1 MRNQKYEAFLEA
13 ARTGSFKQAAS
24 NLGYTQAGV
33 SYLANALEKE
43 FGVRLFVREHGG
55 VRLTAEGRS
64 LLPWVQEACA
74 SERRL
79 EAHLADLK
87 HLEEGSLR
95 VVAFTSTL
103 TQWLPQI
110 TKRFTEAHPHID
122 LRITCYDDQA
132 QLERIVERGEADVGF
147 VALPVKQPL
156 ELTLLVRDPLLVAVA
171 PASPLAKSDRFP
183 AKALA
188 TEPYIKLDSGE
199 YSEMDRLFRMNK
211 VEPRVRFS
219 IVSDYA
225 AMGMVAAG
233 LGYSVMSGLVLR
245 NAPFDLVAL
254 PAEVPTY
261 REIALAQRSS
271 ATASGAARAFVECT
285 ENWIRE
291 AYENDPEAL
300 LL

>member
-24 NLGYTQAGV
+24 ELGYTQAGV

-43 FGVRLFVREHGG
+43 LGVRLFVREHGG
-55 VRLTAEGRS
+55 VRLTSEGAA
-64 LLPWVQEACA
+64 LLPWIQEVCA

-87 HLEEGSLR
+87 QLEEGSLHI
-95 VVAFTSTL
+95 VAFTSTL

-122 LRITCYDDQA
+122 LRITCCDDQA
-132 QLERIVERGEADVGF
+132 QLEHIVESGQAKR
-147 VALPVKQPL
+147 PL
-156 ELTLLVRDPLLVAVA
+156 EMELLVRDPLLVAVA
-171 PASPLAKSDRFP
+171 PDSPFATHKRFP
-183 AKALA
+183 KKALA
-188 TEPYIKLDSGE
+188 SEPYIKLDSGE
-199 YSEMDRLFRMNK
+199 YSEMDRLFRVNG
-211 VEPRVRFS
+211 VEPRVRFP

-233 LGYSVMSGLVLR
+233 LGYSVLSGLVLR

-254 PAEVPTY
+254 SAEVPAY
-261 REIALAQRSS
+261 REIALAQKSS
-271 ATASGAARAFVECT
+271 ETASGAARAFIKCT
-285 ENWIRE
+285 KDWIHE
-291 AYENDPEAL
+291 VYESEPEAL